1 MEREWFDI
9 STGAKKGDVVSPLLF
24 IIFMDEYMRGMGVRL
39 LNIAELGEGI
49 KKAKEKSSKPQ
60 SLKEEKRS

>member
-1 MEREWFDI
+1 
-9 STGAKKGDVVSPLLF
+9 
-24 IIFMDEYMRGMGVRL
+24 MGIGSDLGVIESL
-39 LNIAELGEGI
+39 LNITELDEGI